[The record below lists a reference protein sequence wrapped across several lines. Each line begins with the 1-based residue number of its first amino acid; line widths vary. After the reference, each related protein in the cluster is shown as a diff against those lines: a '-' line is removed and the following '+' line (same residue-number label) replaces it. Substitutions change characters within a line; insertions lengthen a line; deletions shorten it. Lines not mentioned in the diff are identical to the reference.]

1 MTTAETHHPFPL
13 PPGHWRA
20 LQATVLQVWH
30 QQTHQRAGQ
39 QRVTTA
45 QLRLGPTWA
54 VAGRQS
60 SVLRRLAQRL
70 AADGAEVQVLVIN
83 GLPQPE
89 LRIGWAPWHAPPTD
103 PHPRPLSPGAQA
115 PNPSNPANPP
125 HSSGALTMKLP
136 NLRQLF
142 TPDHSPNPGAHG
154 ADEPKLEAVG
164 QRAAPGPGKQLPQA
178 LQQIAEQIDEQE
190 VRHLLDTVDCRFQL
204 WELTLYLTPG
214 NQPALRGL
222 MEVHQRNPA
231 VARSIVERAFAGANG
246 AGRLNTVR
254 LKLDFKRGDSLP
266 RDVSEVLLVCG
277 RDNVTLPFSYT
288 GQIEL
293 GPPVGSA
300 ASPGNPP
307 ARPAAPAAAA
317 GSATELVLW
326 GHVPNAAGQPTLQRW
341 RFSSGP
347 VQVGAADDAP
357 VCVNHH
363 HVSAEH
369 LVLAQ
374 DAQGQWTVEDRSR
387 NGSGLLDVLTQCSER
402 PLPARMPQPLP
413 AAGLLRLG
421 PLPDDPLLSFHL
433 VLPPVEAAA
442 AAASGGRRRVT
453 QLAGSVNLTAQLPA
467 GRATDL
473 T

>member
-1 MTTAETHHPFPL
+1 
-13 PPGHWRA
+13 
-20 LQATVLQVWH
+20 
-30 QQTHQRAGQ
+30 
-39 QRVTTA
+39 
-45 QLRLGPTWA
+45 
-54 VAGRQS
+54 
-60 SVLRRLAQRL
+60 
-70 AADGAEVQVLVIN
+70 
-83 GLPQPE
+83 
-89 LRIGWAPWHAPPTD
+89 
-103 PHPRPLSPGAQA
+103 
-115 PNPSNPANPP
+115 
-125 HSSGALTMKLP
+125 MKLP

-142 TPDHSPNPGAHG
+142 TPDHSPATGAHGAHG
-154 ADEPKLEAVG
+154 ADEPRLEAVG

-254 LKLDFKRGDSLP
+254 LKLDFKRADSLP
-266 RDVSEVLLVCG
+266 RDASEVLVVCG

-293 GPPVGSA
+293 GQPVGSG
-300 ASPGNPP
+300 ASPAHPPAHPP
-307 ARPAAPAAAA
+307 ARPAAPAVAVA
-317 GSATELVLW
+317 SATELVLW
-326 GHVPNAAGQPTLQRW
+326 GQLPNASGQPALQRW

-357 VCVNHH
+357 LCVNHP
-363 HVSAEH
+363 HVSGMH

-374 DAQGQWTVEDRSR
+374 DAQGRWTVEDRSR
-387 NGSGLLDVLTQCSER
+387 NGSGLLDVLAQDSEH
-402 PLPARMPQPLP
+402 PLPANLPQPLP
-413 AAGLLRLG
+413 AAGALRLG
-421 PLPDDPLLSFHL
+421 PLPDDPLLNFHL
-433 VLPPVEAAA
+433 VLPLVEAAA

-453 QLAGSVNLTAQLPA
+453 QLAGSGNLAAQPPA
-467 GRATDL
+467 GRTTSL